1 MKRLSL
7 IFLLCSFTS
16 FLNAQTIFHTE
27 DIRNF
32 YIAFDSIQT
41 SNDYTKQQY
50 FVQTL
55 YLDKASF
62 GLTYA
67 INTSLENEK
76 KATATDWLA
85 MMLKAKDNFVQI
97 RPYFNNLESQKKLLE
112 TKFAYFKSIYP
123 EFKEGEVFLTMGLGM
138 FGGRISGNNLIIG
151 CELVAKETPDWA
163 VSIVLHEYVHTMQ
176 HIYNDALLAHSIM
189 EGTADFV
196 AEVVNQKSLVSTY
209 PNGYIDFG
217 FKHDQQVWNEYK
229 KYIGSI
235 QNGKFFNWIYGS
247 TGVEIDGVKM
257 KDLGYY
263 LGYRFCKAYY
273 EKAIDKK
280 AALKELIQNDL
291 SSNEKAKAFL
301 LKSGYVPKKD
311 LKFIQNLRFEPL
323 SLRNKNLKMRVYGY
337 TLTTKDVV
345 FTFDLPSFIDQNTVN
360 FITVAGSF
368 NGWNPTNTAYQLVL
382 TKDRTYQLRIPK
394 NAFGKEKKHEFKFV
408 INGDSWQS
416 PPEDALNIAS
426 GDSNLTLTLP

>member
-16 FLNAQTIFHTE
+16 SLNAQTIFHTE

-176 HIYNDALLAHSIM
+176 HIYNDA
-189 EGTADFV
+189 
-196 AEVVNQKSLVSTY
+196 
-209 PNGYIDFG
+209 
-217 FKHDQQVWNEYK
+217 
-229 KYIGSI
+229 
-235 QNGKFFNWIYGS
+235 FNYGRNS
-247 TGVEIDGVKM
+247 
-257 KDLGYY
+257 
-263 LGYRFCKAYY
+263 RFCGRGS
-273 EKAIDKK
+273 
-280 AALKELIQNDL
+280 Q
-291 SSNEKAKAFL
+291 
-301 LKSGYVPKKD
+301 PKK
-311 LKFIQNLRFEPL
+311 PC
-323 SLRNKNLKMRVYGY
+323 
-337 TLTTKDVV
+337 
-345 FTFDLPSFIDQNTVN
+345 
-360 FITVAGSF
+360 
-368 NGWNPTNTAYQLVL
+368 
-382 TKDRTYQLRIPK
+382 
-394 NAFGKEKKHEFKFV
+394 
-408 INGDSWQS
+408 INVS
-416 PPEDALNIAS
+416 
-426 GDSNLTLTLP
+426 